1 MSGNK
6 ADLTTNR
13 IGSNKLIF
21 VLVLTIPNVSVEYDE
36 ASAYAEENGLLFMET
51 SAKTALNVNDI
62 FLAIA
67 KKLPKD
73 GEGGAG
79 AGSGGQR
86 LTQGGGNEGG
96 KMGSCCNK

>member
-1 MSGNK
+1 
-6 ADLTTNR
+6 
-13 IGSNKLIF
+13 
-21 VLVLTIPNVSVEYDE
+21 
-36 ASAYAEENGLLFMET
+36 MET

-73 GEGGAG
+73 GD
-79 AGSGGQR
+79 AGSGSGSGGKR
-86 LTQGGGNEGG
+86 LEERADGPGG